1 MFDNLKKLI
10 EENFCFSPNR
20 NQITE
25 IERLIFEIIRRENT
39 DLEKILEYLKN
50 DIEIKKY
57 SGRNIF
63 FGIKKSLI
71 KKRFPLASSKEKIDT
86 KKIFLNRIPEILI
99 DDFKTKENFLP
110 EVLFVENEIKDGF
123 LVERFKNFYPNIKI
137 VELNLYNEYIQKN
150 KFSIKELKRPLVF
163 LIKERNDFIKP
174 CPCTK
179 KVVGCGYW
187 ILNVAF
193 GCPFDCSYCF
203 LQCYSNFPGII
214 IAENLEDFFVE
225 IDNLYKKIKRPIRLG
240 TGEFSDSL
248 ALDHITE
255 YSKKFIEYFKGK
267 NILFELKTKS
277 KNIENLLN
285 TKPIENI
292 IISWSLNPQIIIE
305 TEELSTAS
313 LEERIKSAYL
323 LQKAGY
329 KLAFHFDPIIYVDNW
344 EGLYKEVID
353 KLYKNLKPPFSWVS
367 LGTLR
372 SHRKLKTVV
381 EQRFPKSNIFYGELF
396 ISEDKKL
403 RYPDFLRKDT
413 YSKML
418 NYIREYDAQ
427 TPIYLCMEDLQIW
440 QVMDK
445 KILSSSEL
453 EKYLLRI

>member
-1 MFDNLKKLI
+1 
-10 EENFCFSPNR
+10 
-20 NQITE
+20 
-25 IERLIFEIIRRENT
+25 
-39 DLEKILEYLKN
+39 
-50 DIEIKKY
+50 
-57 SGRNIF
+57 
-63 FGIKKSLI
+63 
-71 KKRFPLASSKEKIDT
+71 
-86 KKIFLNRIPEILI
+86 
-99 DDFKTKENFLP
+99 
-110 EVLFVENEIKDGF
+110 
-123 LVERFKNFYPNIKI
+123 
-137 VELNLYNEYIQKN
+137 
-150 KFSIKELKRPLVF
+150 
-163 LIKERNDFIKP
+163 
-174 CPCTK
+174 
-179 KVVGCGYW
+179 
-187 ILNVAF
+187 
-193 GCPFDCSYCF
+193 
-203 LQCYSNFPGII
+203 
-214 IAENLEDFFVE
+214 
-225 IDNLYKKIKRPIRLG
+225 
-240 TGEFSDSL
+240 L

-255 YSKKFIEYFKGK
+255 YSKKFIEYFKDK

-292 IISWSLNPQIIIE
+292 IISWSLNPQIIID

-344 EGLYKEVID
+344 EFLYKEVIY
-353 KLYKNLKPPFSWVS
+353 KLYKNLKPPFSWIS

-372 SHRKLKTVV
+372 SHRKLKTIV

-403 RYPDFLRKDT
+403 RYPDFLRKDI

-453 EKYLLRI
+453 ERYLLRI

>member
-403 RYPDFLRKDT
+403 RYPDFLRKDI

>member
-10 EENFCFSPNR
+10 EENFCFSPNK
-20 NQITE
+20 NQLTE
-25 IERLIFEIIRRENT
+25 IERLIFEITRRQNT
-39 DLEKILEYLKN
+39 NLEEILKYLKN
-50 DIEIKKY
+50 DPEIKKY
-57 SGRNIF
+57 SGRNVF
-63 FGIKKSLI
+63 FGIKNSLI
-71 KKRFPLASSKEKIDT
+71 KRRFPLTSSKEKIDT
-86 KKIFLNRIPEILI
+86 KKIFLNRLPKVLE
-99 DDFKTKENFLP
+99 DDFKTKKDFVP
-110 EVLFVENEIKDGF
+110 EILFVEKSIKSSY
-123 LVERFKNFYPNIKI
+123 LIENFKKIYPEVKI
-137 VELNLYNEYIQKN
+137 EELNFYNEYIQKN

-163 LIKERNDFIKP
+163 LIKEKNDFLKP

-193 GCPFDCSYCF
+193 GCPYDCSYCF

-214 IAENLEDFFVE
+214 IAENLEDFFLE

-255 YSKKFIEYFKGK
+255 YSKKFIEYFKDK

-292 IISWSLNPQIIIE
+292 IISWSLNPQIIID

-344 EGLYKEVID
+344 EFLYKEVIY
-353 KLYKNLKPPFSWVS
+353 KLYKNLKPPFSWMS

-372 SHRKLKTVV
+372 SHRKLKTIV

-403 RYPDFLRKDT
+403 RYPDFLRKDI

-453 EKYLLRI
+453 ERYLLRI

>member
-25 IERLIFEIIRRENT
+25 IERLIFEIMRRENT

>member
-10 EENFCFSPNR
+10 EENFCFSPNK
-20 NQITE
+20 NQLTE
-25 IERLIFEIIRRENT
+25 IERLIFEITRRQNT
-39 DLEKILEYLKN
+39 NLEEILKYLKN
-50 DIEIKKY
+50 DPEIKKY
-57 SGRNIF
+57 SGRNVF
-63 FGIKKSLI
+63 FGIKNSLI
-71 KKRFPLASSKEKIDT
+71 KRRFPLTSSKEKIDT
-86 KKIFLNRIPEILI
+86 KKIFLNRLPKVLE
-99 DDFKTKENFLP
+99 DDFKTKKDFVP
-110 EVLFVENEIKDGF
+110 EILFVEKSIKSSY
-123 LVERFKNFYPNIKI
+123 LIENFKKIYPEVKI
-137 VELNLYNEYIQKN
+137 EELNFYNEYIQKN

-163 LIKERNDFIKP
+163 LIKEKNDFLKP

-193 GCPFDCSYCF
+193 GCPYDCSYCF

-214 IAENLEDFFVE
+214 IAENLEDFFLE

-255 YSKKFIEYFKGK
+255 YSKKFIEYFKDK

-292 IISWSLNPQIIIE
+292 IISWSLNPQIIID

-344 EGLYKEVID
+344 EFLYKEVIY
-353 KLYKNLKPPFSWVS
+353 KLYKNLKPPFSWIS

-372 SHRKLKTVV
+372 SHRKLKTIV

-403 RYPDFLRKDT
+403 RYPDFLRKDI

-453 EKYLLRI
+453 ERYLLRI